1 MTYDYFVAKDAKADI
16 ITMSPTLIKK
26 MKLFNKDP
34 IEYSNETVIGFYD
47 DAKKAGYKI

>member
-1 MTYDYFVAKDAKADI
+1 MTYYYFTAKDSKADI
-16 ITMSPTLIKK
+16 ITMSPSLIKK

-34 IEYSNETVIGFYD
+34 IEYSKETVISFYD